1 MNSDQYIAI
10 PTSGLSIAVAIE
22 LLIPD
27 PVDIAKGVEIIQ
39 NATNTRPTTN
49 DSNSN

>member
-1 MNSDQYIAI
+1 VKII
-10 PTSGLSIAVAIE
+10 PTSGVSVAVAKE

-27 PVDIAKGVEIIQ
+27 PIDLAKGVEILE

-49 DSNSN
+49 DTKSN